1 MKNKNELSYKDLK
14 MTCNTDLFK
23 FETTEEL
30 ESIQTGIG
38 QDRGIK
44 ALEFGLQVDVKGYNL
59 YLEGPSGVGKTMYTK
74 NYLDKIS
81 KKKKVPSDWCY
92 IYNFNNPNEPIAVS
106 LNAGQ
111 GKEFKEDMD
120 GFIKEIRKDI
130 KKTFNNDDFE
140 KEKALIKQEFEA
152 KRSAL
157 LDKLNQDASKYN
169 FQVKAAQNGI
179 YMMPVFEGR
188 AIEEEEF
195 EKLDDN
201 IKQEY
206 EEKSVLVQ
214 EQIMN
219 VIGQIK
225 EIERQSD
232 KKISEWQSNVAL
244 LTVNVHI
251 NFLKSKYKRNKKI
264 NQFLNDVKQDVLK
277 NIPVFLEEDTKPQQ
291 SQQQQGPAVRKPDP
305 CLNYR
310 VNLFVDNSN
319 LDGAPVIMDSNY
331 SYHNIFG
338 SLEYENYYGA
348 LKTDHTMLKPGLLQK
363 ANGGY
368 IIFQAKDLLANGMC
382 YEALKKA
389 LRIKEISIE
398 NTADQRSSSM
408 VLVSLKPE
416 PIPLNLKVILIGN
429 EQIYQ
434 TLLAMD
440 SDFRKLFKIKVEFES
455 EAPIN
460 AENLNKLAQIIH
472 GFCEHEELP
481 HLDRSAMGRLVE
493 YASKLAGGHKKVSTR
508 FDDLIQVVGE
518 AATWAKISKSKV
530 VTAKFIDK
538 ALEQRT
544 ERVKKYDTK
553 YLEMIKE
560 NSLLINTSGFEVGEL
575 NGLTV
580 MSIGDYTFGKPAKI
594 TVNTYTGKNGVVNIE
609 REVEISGPSHSKGVL
624 ILTGYLGE
632 MFAQDIPLCLTAS
645 ICFEQLYNGVDGD
658 SASSTELYGLLSSLS
673 GIPINQSIA
682 VTGSVNQKGQI
693 QPIGGVNEKIEGF
706 FQICKMRGL
715 DGSHGVM
722 IPIQNVDNL
731 QLSDEIVEAV
741 KNKLFHIYS
750 VSTIEEGIEVLTGVP
765 AGKKDKNGKFP
776 AGTVNY
782 LVYEK
787 LKKYAETV
795 NKINS

>member
-1 MKNKNELSYKDLK
+1 MKNKNELSFKDLK
-14 MTCNTDLFK
+14 MTCNPDIFN
-23 FETTEEL
+23 FETTADL
-30 ESIQTGIG
+30 ESIQGGIG

-44 ALEFGLQVDVKGYNL
+44 ALEFGLQVNVKGYNL

-74 NYLDKIS
+74 NYLSQIAA
-81 KKKKVPSDWCY
+81 KKKVPSDWCY
-92 IYNFNNPNEPIAVS
+92 IYNFDNPNEPIAVELS
-106 LNAGQ
+106 AGQ
-111 GKEFKEDMD
+111 GKEFKDSMD

-130 KKTFNNDDFE
+130 RKTFNNDDFE

-157 LDKLNQDASKYN
+157 LDKLNVDASKYN
-169 FQVKAAQNGI
+169 FQVKTAQNGI
-179 YMMPVFEGR
+179 YMMPIVDGK

-195 EKLDDN
+195 EKLDDS
-201 IKQEY
+201 IKAQY

-214 EQIMN
+214 EQIMT

-251 NFLKSKYKRNKKI
+251 NYLKSKYKRNKKI
-264 NQFLNDVKQDVLK
+264 NKFLNDVKQDVLK
-277 NIPVFLEEDTKPQQ
+277 NIPTFLEAPNKQNPNQTAPSPMQK
-291 SQQQQGPAVRKPDP
+291 KPDP

-319 LDGAPVIMDSNY
+319 REGAPVIMDSNY
-331 SYHNIFG
+331 SYNNIFG
-338 SLEYENYYGA
+338 CLEYENYYGA
-348 LKTDHTMLKPGLLQK
+348 LKTDHTMLKSGLLQQ

-368 IIFQAKDLLANGMC
+368 IIFQAKDLLANPAC

-389 LRIKEISIE
+389 LRIKEIGIE
-398 NTADQRSSSM
+398 NSAEQRSSM

-429 EQIYQ
+429 SNIYQ

-440 SDFRKLFKIKVEFES
+440 SDFRKLFKVKVEFEES
-455 EAPIN
+455 AKITP
-460 AENLNKLAQIIH
+460 ENLNKLSQIIH
-472 GFCEHEELP
+472 GFCEHEGLP
-481 HLDRSAMGRLVE
+481 PLDKDAMARLIE
-493 YASKLAGGHKKVSTR
+493 YASKLAGSHSKVSTR
-508 FDDLIQVVGE
+508 FDALIQVVAE
-518 AATWAKISKSKV
+518 AATWARLSRSKII
-530 VTAKFIDK
+530 TPKFIDK
-538 ALEQRT
+538 ALEERI
-544 ERVKKYDTK
+544 ERVKKYDEK

-560 NSLLINTSGFEVGEL
+560 NTLLINTSGYEVGQI

-580 MSIGDYTFGKPAKI
+580 MTIGDYTFGKPAKI
-594 TVNTYTGKNGVVNIE
+594 TVNTYTGKSGIVNIE

-693 QPIGGVNEKIEGF
+693 QPIGGVNEKIEGY
-706 FQICKMRGL
+706 FQVCKVRGL

-722 IPIQNVDNL
+722 IPVQNVDNL
-731 QLSDEIVEAV
+731 QLSDEIVSAV
-741 KNKLFHIYS
+741 KDGLFHVYA

-765 AGKKDKNGKFP
+765 AGKKDKNGHFP

-787 LKKYAETV
+787 LKKYAKIDE
-795 NKINS
+795 NK

>member
-1 MKNKNELSYKDLK
+1 MKKKNELSYKDLK
-14 MTCNTDLFK
+14 MTCNTSIFD

-30 ESIQTGIG
+30 EPIQSGIG

-44 ALEFGLQVDVKGYNL
+44 ALEFGLQVNVKGYNL

-74 NYLDKIS
+74 NYLDKIAS
-81 KKKKVPSDWCY
+81 KQRPPHDWCY
-92 IYNFNNPNEPIAVS
+92 IYNFDNPNEPIAVD
-106 LNAGQ
+106 LPAGQ
-111 GKEFKEDMD
+111 GKEFKEAME
-120 GFIKEIRKDI
+120 GFIKEIKKDI

-140 KEKALIKQEFEA
+140 KEKALIKQEFET

-157 LDKLNQDASKYN
+157 LEQLNKEASKYD
-169 FQVKAAQNGI
+169 FQVKTAQNGI
-179 YMMPVFEGR
+179 YMMPVVDGK

-195 EKLDDN
+195 DKLDEE
-201 IKQEY
+201 IKKQY
-206 EEKSVLVQ
+206 EEKSTIVQ

-219 VIGQIK
+219 VIGEIK
-225 EIERQSD
+225 EIERLSD
-232 KKISEWQSNVAL
+232 KKISEWQSNIAL

-251 NFLKSKYKRNKKI
+251 NYLKSKYKRYKKI
-264 NQFLNDVKQDVLK
+264 NQFLTNIKQDILK
-277 NIPVFLEEDTKPQQ
+277 NISAFLDTDENKNQQAQAPQNPMNKKQ
-291 SQQQQGPAVRKPDP
+291 DP

-319 LDGAPVIMDSNY
+319 REGAPVIMDSNY
-331 SYHNIFG
+331 SFNNIFG
-338 SLEYENYYGA
+338 TIEYENYYGS
-348 LKTDHTMLKPGLLQK
+348 LKTDHTMLKPGLLQQ

-368 IIFQAKDLLANGMC
+368 IVFQAKDLLANPAC
-382 YEALKKA
+382 YENLKKA
-389 LRIKEISIE
+389 LRVKKVGIE
-398 NTADQRSSSM
+398 NVSEQRSSM

-416 PIPLNLKVILIGN
+416 PIPLDLKVVLIGN
-429 EQIYQ
+429 DSIYQ

-440 SDFRKLFKIKVEFES
+440 SDFRKLFKIKVEFE
-455 EAPIN
+455 ETAAIN
-460 AENLNKLAQIIH
+460 KENVNKLAQIIH
-472 GFCEHEELP
+472 GFCENEELP
-481 HLDRSAMGRLVE
+481 HLDKDAMARLIE
-493 YASKLAGGHKKVSTR
+493 YASKLAGSHNKISTR
-508 FDDLIQVVGE
+508 FNDLIQVVGE
-518 AATWAKISKSKV
+518 AATWAKISRSKT

-538 ALEQRT
+538 ALEQRV
-544 ERVKKYDTK
+544 ERVKKYDEK
-553 YLEMIKE
+553 YMEMIKE
-560 NSLLINTSGFEVGEL
+560 NTLLINTSGFEVGQL

-580 MSIGDYTFGKPAKI
+580 LTIGDYSFGKPAKI
-594 TVNTYTGKNGVVNIE
+594 TVNTYTGKSGIVNIE
-609 REVEISGPSHSKGVL
+609 REIDISGPSHSKGVY
-624 ILTGYLGE
+624 ILSGYLGE

-682 VTGSVNQKGQI
+682 VTGSVNQKGEI

-731 QLSDEIVEAV
+731 QLSDEIIEAV
-741 KNKLFHIYS
+741 KNKKFHIYS

-765 AGKKDKNGKFP
+765 AGKKDKDGHFP
-776 AGTVNY
+776 AGTINY

-787 LKKYAETV
+787 LKKYAKVSLT
-795 NKINS
+795 K